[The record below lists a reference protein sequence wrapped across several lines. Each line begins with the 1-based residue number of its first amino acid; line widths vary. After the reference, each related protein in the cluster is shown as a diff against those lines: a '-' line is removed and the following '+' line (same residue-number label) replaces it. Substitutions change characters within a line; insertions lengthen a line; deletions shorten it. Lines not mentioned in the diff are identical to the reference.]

1 MLRLLILLA
10 VSGLLALPLAAPLR
24 AADNAAD
31 AKLRETLRNTIIQ
44 LRTAEA
50 DRDNLQ
56 TAQTQNDADKKALTE
71 QVATLIKQIN
81 ADKDA
86 KDIAEQNIAK
96 LNAKAADQ
104 EAEIARLKQDVEKW
118 KTAQKQAADTAAAKE
133 AERAKFAG
141 DVINLQRTLAD
152 REAKNVEL
160 FKVGN
165 EILTR
170 YERFGLGDAISAR
183 EPFVGVTRVKL
194 ENLVQDYRDKLLA
207 QKIRK

>member
-1 MLRLLILLA
+1 MLRLLISF
-10 VSGLLALPLAAPLR
+10 VVFGLLAFPFATPSR
-24 AADNAAD
+24 AADAAE
-31 AKLRETLRNTIIQ
+31 AKLRENLKNTIIQ

-56 TAQTQNDADKKALTE
+56 VAQTQNEADKKALAA
-71 QVATLIKQIN
+71 QVETLTKQIN

-86 KDIAEQNIAK
+86 KDIADQNIAK
-96 LNAKAADQ
+96 LNVKTADQ
-104 EAEIARLKQDVEKW
+104 DAEIARLKEEVEKW
-118 KTAQKQAADTAAAKE
+118 KAAQKQAADTAAAKE
-133 AERAKFAG
+133 AERAKFAA
-141 DVINLQRTLAD
+141 DVINLQRTVAD